1 MKLKHLFL
9 LLLTVTS
16 SSVFSQSE
24 DGFPTFRM
32 NGTLKTK
39 VEYASAIEQGRFS
52 VRNSR
57 LIFGGKVAP
66 MVDYRGQLELSGLG
80 RFQVLDLVGI
90 IKPIDNLALTF
101 GQATI
106 PLLDTYVH
114 SPGQIMFANRTFA
127 VELAGTR
134 DIGLMAAYSF
144 NAGNIPILAE
154 AGIFNANDI
163 NQAVWTDTLSYIGR
177 LSFGSMDGWRLQGK
191 VYNYPNAVTQQHFV
205 FYGMSARYA
214 TQNWRIEAEAL
225 KRDDQNDRNLS
236 VFSTYLQGA
245 YVYPIQSKLFKS
257 IIPAFRWDT
266 MDQNL
271 SENAF
276 DVNRFTWG
284 LSFAL
289 TDRSNPSLIRIDYEW
304 YKVNNRIN
312 SFFPTP
318 DTDSNKITLELL
330 LNF

>member
-1 MKLKHLFL
+1 M
-9 LLLTVTS
+9 S
-16 SSVFSQSE
+16 
-24 DGFPTFRM
+24 
-32 NGTLKTK
+32 GTIKTK

-57 LIFGGKVAP
+57 LIFGGSITP
-66 MVDYRGQLELSGLG
+66 LVDYRAQLELSNNG
-80 RFQVLDLVGI
+80 RFQVLDLMGTI
-90 IKPIDNLALTF
+90 RPMDNLSFSF
-101 GQATI
+101 GQVAI

-114 SPGQIMFANRTFA
+114 SPGQIMFANRTFM
-127 VELAGTR
+127 VEIAGTR

-144 NAGNIPILAE
+144 DAGNIPVLAE

-245 YVYPIQSKLFKS
+245 YVYPIQSELFKS

-284 LSFAL
+284 LGFAL